1 MYELVSVVFPFAD
14 DISKGKSRPGF
25 VISPPQGIHN
35 QVIVAYVTTKLDERL
50 ETDMLFDPGKNNFSQ
65 TGLKQKSL
73 LKLHRLGTFQPQALK
88 TGQGALPKKCIPEL
102 KKKLKKV
109 FQL

>member
-1 MYELVSVVFPFAD
+1 
-14 DISKGKSRPGF
+14 
-25 VISPPQGIHN
+25 
-35 QVIVAYVTTKLDERL
+35 
-50 ETDMLFDPGKNNFSQ
+50 MLFDPGKNNFSQ